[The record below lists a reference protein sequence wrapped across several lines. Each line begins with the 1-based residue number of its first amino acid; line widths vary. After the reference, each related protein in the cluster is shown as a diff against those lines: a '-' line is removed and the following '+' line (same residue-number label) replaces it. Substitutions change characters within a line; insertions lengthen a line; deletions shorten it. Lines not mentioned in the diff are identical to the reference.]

1 MVRIEYSR
9 EFEKQ
14 AGKLER
20 HLQEKLATQLELL
33 AENYYDPRLHTKSLS
48 EPFVGILSL
57 RITRDWRVT
66 FHFANPDTIRLLE
79 VKHRKDIYR

>member
-1 MVRIEYSR
+1 MVQIEYSR

-14 AGKLER
+14 ASKLELR
-20 HLQEKLATQLELL
+20 LQKKLSELLPLLAT
-33 AENYYDPRLHTKSLS
+33 NHYDSRLHTKSLS
-48 EPFVGILSL
+48 EPFLGVLSF

-66 FHFANPDTIRLLE
+66 FHLASPDTIRLLE

>member
-1 MVRIEYSR
+1 MVRVEYNR

-14 AGKLER
+14 AAKLDSR
-20 HLQEKLATQLELL
+20 LQKKLSTLLVLL
-33 AENYYDPRLHTKSLS
+33 AKNHYDSRLHTKSLS
-48 EPFVGILSL
+48 EPFLGVLSF

-66 FHFANPDTIRLLE
+66 FHLASPDTIRLLE

>member
-14 AGKLER
+14 ASKLER
-20 HLQEKLATQLELL
+20 NLQEKLAKLLALL
-33 AENYYDPRLHTKSLS
+33 AENYYDSRLHTKPLS
-48 EPFVGILSL
+48 EPFVGVLSF
-57 RITRDWRVT
+57 RVTHDWRVT
-66 FHFANPDTIRLLE
+66 FHFFNPDTIRLLE